1 MVAPLSDGSQFDEV
15 SGGAVLALRATATA
29 TAAAAAKAAFDG
41 IEREEDNEGISLT
54 NELRGNVGDDTKE
67 YMMIPRVSE
76 QNKIASALLNLFMVR
91 QKVVY
96 CTGN

>member
-29 TAAAAAKAAFDG
+29 AAAAFDG

-54 NELRGNVGDDTKE
+54 NELRGNVGDDTT
-67 YMMIPRVSE
+67 
-76 QNKIASALLNLFMVR
+76 
-91 QKVVY
+91 KVL
-96 CTGN
+96 